1 MPAVIDTGVEK
12 VTCCQPVAVSLVK
25 VPTASFVPGRVH
37 RFPMWVPVL
46 PVPL

>member
-1 MPAVIDTGVEK
+1 MGTGVEK
-12 VTCCQPVAVSLVK
+12 VACCQPVALSLVK
-25 VPTASFVPGRVH
+25 VTVASLVPVRVH